1 MLRHRMLARTSLVTF
16 AFVALA
22 VAQDD
27 AANQPP
33 QSYVGSSSRLIR
45 PPFGITQS
53 TDLTSM
59 LMQSQIQEDLN
70 LTADQRDAISE
81 LRSLRNKARME
92 VSQKFSEMTAAM
104 RKRSATGERPDRAA
118 LEEMRKASDE
128 YRKARE
134 QAEANADAAVF
145 ETLDPKQ
152 TQRLLQIQLQ
162 IALKSSGI
170 AALAQ
175 PPISDML
182 TITGDQKRKHVEKQL
197 ENEKEL
203 ERMMAVLREEM
214 EHEALSEVLSKS
226 QLDKLNEMKGDTLT
240 IDQPDYYSSLLR
252 RQVLGDDR
260 TLGRQLLDGARK
272 VINDATKDLKDG
284 E

>member
-1 MLRHRMLARTSLVTF
+1 MLS
-16 AFVALA
+16 VA
-22 VAQDD
+22 
-27 AANQPP
+27 
-33 QSYVGSSSRLIR
+33 
-45 PPFGITQS
+45 
-53 TDLTSM
+53 
-59 LMQSQIQEDLN
+59 QIQEELDL
-70 LTADQRDAISE
+70 TDDQKNAISE
-81 LRSLRNKARME
+81 LKSLQMKARME
-92 VSQKFSEMTAAM
+92 ASRRMSEMSAEM
-104 RKRSATGERPDRAA
+104 RKRFTSGKRPDRAA
-118 LEEMRKASDE
+118 LEEMRKVSEE
-128 YRKARE
+128 YRKARA

-162 IALKSSGI
+162 LALKNGGI

-175 PPISDML
+175 PPISDTL
-182 TITGDQKRKHVEKQL
+182 TITGDQKRKLVEKQL

-226 QLDKLNEMKGDTLT
+226 QLDKLNQMKGDTLT
-240 IDQPDYYSSLLR
+240 IDRPDYYSSTLR

-272 VINDATKDLKDG
+272 AINDATKDLKGD

>member
-59 LMQSQIQEDLN
+59 LMQSQIKEDLN

-118 LEEMRKASDE
+118 IEEMRKASDE

-134 QAEANADAAVF
+134 QAEANAGAAVF

-175 PPISDML
+175 PPI
-182 TITGDQKRKHVEKQL
+182 
-197 ENEKEL
+197 
-203 ERMMAVLREEM
+203 
-214 EHEALSEVLSKS
+214 
-226 QLDKLNEMKGDTLT
+226 
-240 IDQPDYYSSLLR
+240 
-252 RQVLGDDR
+252 
-260 TLGRQLLDGARK
+260 
-272 VINDATKDLKDG
+272 
-284 E
+284 

>member
-1 MLRHRMLARTSLVTF
+1 MLARASLVTF
-16 AFVALA
+16 ALVALA

-45 PPFGITQS
+45 PSFGMTQT
-53 TDLTSM
+53 TDLSSM
-59 LMQSQIQEDLN
+59 VLQPQIQEELN
-70 LTADQRDAISE
+70 LTGDQKAALLE
-81 LRSLRNKARME
+81 LTTLRSKARME
-92 VSQKFSEMTAAM
+92 VSRKMSEMTAAM
-104 RKRSATGERPDRAA
+104 RKRYTAGERPAPAA

-162 IALKSSGI
+162 VALKSSGI
-170 AALAQ
+170 SALAQ
-175 PPISDML
+175 PPLADML
-182 TITGDQKRKHVEKQL
+182 TITADQKRKLVDKQL

-203 ERMMAVLREEM
+203 ERMMDVLRGEM
-214 EHEALSEVLSKS
+214 EHEALSEVLSES
-226 QLDKLNEMKGDTLT
+226 QMDKLSQMKGDTLT
-240 IDQPDYYSSLLR
+240 INRPDFYSSLLR

-260 TLGRQLLDGARK
+260 TLSQQLLDGARK
-272 VINDATKDLKDG
+272 AINDATKDLKD
-284 E
+284 EK

>member
-1 MLRHRMLARTSLVTF
+1 MLARASLVTF
-16 AFVALA
+16 ALVALA

-45 PPFGITQS
+45 PSFGMTQT
-53 TDLTSM
+53 TDLSSM
-59 LMQSQIQEDLN
+59 VLQPQIQEELN
-70 LTADQRDAISE
+70 LTGDQKAALLE
-81 LRSLRNKARME
+81 LTTLRSKARME
-92 VSQKFSEMTAAM
+92 VSRKMSEMTAAM
-104 RKRSATGERPDRAA
+104 RKRYTAGERPDPAA

-162 IALKSSGI
+162 VALKSSGI
-170 AALAQ
+170 SALAQ
-175 PPISDML
+175 PPLADML
-182 TITGDQKRKHVEKQL
+182 TITADQKRKLVDKQL

-203 ERMMAVLREEM
+203 ERMMDVLRGEM
-214 EHEALSEVLSKS
+214 EHEALSEVLSES
-226 QLDKLNEMKGDTLT
+226 QMDKLSQMKGDTLT
-240 IDQPDYYSSLLR
+240 INRPDFYSSLLR

-260 TLGRQLLDGARK
+260 TLSQQLLDGARK
-272 VINDATKDLKDG
+272 AINDATKDLKD
-284 E
+284 EK

>member
-1 MLRHRMLARTSLVTF
+1 MLARASLVTF
-16 AFVALA
+16 ALVALA

-45 PPFGITQS
+45 PSFGMTQT
-53 TDLTSM
+53 TDLSSM
-59 LMQSQIQEDLN
+59 VLQPQIQEELN
-70 LTADQRDAISE
+70 LTGDQKAALLE
-81 LRSLRNKARME
+81 LTTLRSRARME
-92 VSQKFSEMTAAM
+92 VSRKMSEMTAAM
-104 RKRSATGERPDRAA
+104 RKRYTAGERPDPAA

-162 IALKSSGI
+162 VALKSSGI
-170 AALAQ
+170 SALAQ
-175 PPISDML
+175 PPLADML
-182 TITGDQKRKHVEKQL
+182 TITADQKRKLVDKQL

-203 ERMMAVLREEM
+203 ERMMDVLRGEM
-214 EHEALSEVLSKS
+214 EHEALSEVLSES
-226 QLDKLNEMKGDTLT
+226 QMDKLSQMKGDTLT
-240 IDQPDYYSSLLR
+240 IDRPDFYSSLLR

-260 TLGRQLLDGARK
+260 TLGQQLLDGARK
-272 VINDATKDLKDG
+272 AVNDVTKDLKGG